1 MIKMTRWRSCVKTP
15 PKKDGTY
22 LVVHFNKH
30 GELVYAGALG
40 YTLKWGWNTYN
51 TSNEPSTFFS
61 KTNKHDYAYLWTEI
75 TKVKGKRK

>member
-30 GELVYAGALG
+30 GELVYSGALN
-40 YTLKWGWNTYN
+40 YTLKWGWNTYSN
-51 TSNEPSTFFS
+51 SNEPSTFFS
-61 KTNKHDYAYLWTEI
+61 KENKHDYVYLWTEM
-75 TKVKGKRK
+75 TKVKGKKK